1 MRQWNVNFYMFNW
14 IIQEKPAQLWDIG
27 FINQNASNFI
37 RFTQNQLKQ
46 MHNNKFGV
54 RENDCVYD

>member
-1 MRQWNVNFYMFNW
+1 MRQRNVNFYMFNW
-14 IIQEKPAQLWDIG
+14 IIQEKPAQRLDIG

-54 RENDCVYD
+54 NENDRVYD

>member
-1 MRQWNVNFYMFNW
+1 MFNW
-14 IIQEKPAQLWDIG
+14 IIQEKPAQRWDIG

-54 RENDCVYD
+54 NENDRVYD